1 MLAYEDL
8 RRSNLP
14 FEAAWQAAFGD
25 FLHRGWYILGEK
37 TAQFEREFA
46 AYCGT
51 RHCIGVANGLDALTI
66 ALRVWEFPPGSE
78 VILPSNTYI
87 ATVLAVLNAGLRPV
101 LAEPDPLTCN
111 LDPACAEAAVTERTR
126 AILPVHLYG
135 KLCDMVA
142 LREIAQRHHLKI
154 VEDCAQAHGASLM
167 EKKAG
172 AWDDL
177 GAFSFYPT
185 KNLGALGDAGAITTD
200 DDALADK
207 IRALR
212 NYGSERKYH
221 NRYIG
226 YNSRLDELQAAFL
239 LLKLPHLDH
248 INAHKRALA
257 ERYFALLPDTLTLP
271 LRQPGYTDVHH
282 IFNVRHPDRDGLRAH
297 LTACG
302 IGTEI
307 HYPMPPHQQ
316 EAYRELFA
324 GQHFPLS
331 EEMHRTTLSLPI
343 SYGHTVEEVEKV
355 CGVVRRW
362 QGGERLLRAG
372 AAV

>member
-1 MLAYEDL
+1 MQYEDL
-8 RRSNLP
+8 RLANRA
-14 FEAAWQAAFGD
+14 FEAAWRETFDD
-25 FLHRGWYILGEK
+25 FLQRGWYILGEK

-46 AYCGT
+46 AYCGV

-66 ALRVWEFPPGSE
+66 ALRVWEFPPDSE
-78 VILPSNTYI
+78 VIVPSNTYI

-111 LDPACAEAAVTERTR
+111 LAPACVEAAVTERTR

-135 KLCDMVA
+135 KLCDMKA
-142 LREIAQRHHLKI
+142 LREIAQRYQLRI
-154 VEDCAQAHGASLM
+154 VEDCAQAHGAAF
-167 EKKAG
+167 EGKKAG
-172 AWDDL
+172 AWGDL

-200 DDALADK
+200 DDALAQK

-212 NYGSERKYH
+212 NYGSEQKYH

-239 LLKLPHLDH
+239 LLKLSHLDH

-257 ERYFALLPDTLTLP
+257 DRYFSLLPDTLMLP
-271 LRQPGYTDVHH
+271 LRQPGHTDVYH
-282 IFNVRHPDRDGLRAH
+282 IFNVRTPRRDALRAH
-297 LTACG
+297 LAAAG

-307 HYPMPPHQQ
+307 HYPVPPHEQ
-316 EAYRELFA
+316 EAYRQLFA
-324 GQHFPLS
+324 GHRFPIS
-331 EEMHRTTLSLPI
+331 EAMHRSTLSLPI
-343 SYGHTVEEVEKV
+343 SYGHTLEDVERVGE
-355 CGVVRRW
+355 VVRDW
-362 QGGERLLRAG
+362 AIDSVLN
-372 AAV
+372 

>member
-1 MLAYEDL
+1 MQYEDL
-8 RRSNLP
+8 RLANRA
-14 FEAAWQAAFGD
+14 FEAAWRETFDD
-25 FLHRGWYILGEK
+25 FLQRGWYILGEK

-46 AYCGT
+46 AYCGV

-66 ALRVWEFPPGSE
+66 ALRVWEFPPDSE
-78 VILPSNTYI
+78 VIVPSNTYI

-111 LDPACAEAAVTERTR
+111 LAPACVEAAVTERTR

-135 KLCDMVA
+135 KLCDMKA
-142 LREIAQRHHLKI
+142 LREIAQRYQLRI
-154 VEDCAQAHGASLM
+154 VEDCAQAHGAAF
-167 EKKAG
+167 EGKKAG
-172 AWDDL
+172 AWGDL

-200 DDALADK
+200 DDALAQK

-212 NYGSERKYH
+212 NYGSEQKYH

-257 ERYFALLPDTLTLP
+257 DRYFTLLPDVLMLP
-271 LRQPGYTDVHH
+271 LRQPGHTDVYH
-282 IFNVRHPDRDGLRAH
+282 IFNVRTPRRDALRAH
-297 LTACG
+297 LAAAG

-307 HYPMPPHQQ
+307 HYPVPPHEQ
-316 EAYRELFA
+316 EAYRQLFA
-324 GQHFPLS
+324 GQRFPIS
-331 EEMHRTTLSLPI
+331 EAMHRSTLSLPI
-343 SYGHTVEEVEKV
+343 SYGHTLEDVERVGE
-355 CGVVRRW
+355 VVRDW
-362 QGGERLLRAG
+362 AIDSVLN
-372 AAV
+372 

>member
-8 RRSNLP
+8 RRSNHP
-14 FEAAWQAAFGD
+14 FESAWQAAFGD

-37 TAQFEREFA
+37 TAQFEQAFA

-66 ALRVWEFPPGSE
+66 ALRAWEFPPGSE
-78 VILPSNTYI
+78 VIVPSNTYI

-111 LDPACAEAAVTERTR
+111 LDPACVEAAITERTR

-154 VEDCAQAHGASLM
+154 VEDCAQAHGASFLDR
-167 EKKAG
+167 KAG
-172 AWDDL
+172 AWGDL

-212 NYGSERKYH
+212 NYGSEQKYH

-239 LLKLPHLDH
+239 LLKLPHIDH

-257 ERYFALLPDTLTLP
+257 ERYFALLPDALTLP

-282 IFNVRHPDRDGLRAH
+282 IFNVRHADRDGLRAQ
-297 LTACG
+297 LTTCG

-307 HYPMPPHQQ
+307 HYPVPPHQQ
-316 EAYRELFA
+316 EAYRQLFA

-343 SYGHTVEEVEKV
+343 SYGHTVEEIDRV
-355 CGVVRRW
+355 CG
-362 QGGERLLRAG
+362 
-372 AAV
+372 AVQQFFP

>member
-1 MLAYEDL
+1 MIPYEDL
-8 RRSNLP
+8 RRSNLS

-25 FLHRGWYILGEK
+25 FLRRGWYILGEK

-101 LAEPDPLTCN
+101 LAEPDPHTCN
-111 LDPACAEAAVTERTR
+111 LDPAQVEAAITERTR

-135 KLCDMVA
+135 KLCDMAA
-142 LREIAQRHHLKI
+142 LREMAQRHGLRI
-154 VEDCAQAHGASLM
+154 VEDCAQAHGASLTDTRRSLVPT
-167 EKKAG
+167 KAG
-172 AWDDL
+172 AWGDL

-185 KNLGALGDAGAITTD
+185 KNLGALGDAGAITTN
-200 DDALADK
+200 DDALAEK

-212 NYGSERKYH
+212 NYGSEQKYH

-239 LLKLPHLDH
+239 LLKLPYLDQ
-248 INAHKRALA
+248 INAHKRTLA
-257 ERYFALLPDTLTLP
+257 DHYFTGLP
-271 LRQPGYTDVHH
+271 LALTFPTRQPGYTDVHH
-282 IFNVRHPDRDGLRAH
+282 IFNVRHTDRDGLRAH
-297 LTACG
+297 LAACG

-307 HYPMPPHQQ
+307 HYPVPPHQQ

-324 GQHFPLS
+324 GQRFPLS

-343 SYGHTVEEVEKV
+343 SYGHTVEEVERV
-355 CGVVRRW
+355 C
-362 QGGERLLRAG
+362 Q
-372 AAV
+372 AAQEWLCAFAP